1 MALLWVCVWFS
12 PVCSVL
18 DRLGLSAPPRRCAVW
33 PLAGSSAGASRRVR
47 PPSPERRSMRLCH
60 QAAHPTLS
68 LSAVSLRARSEV
80 RCPCSGDDSVC
91 VCVRWASAVL
101 WRGLLSVWQASGCFW
116 HFSVPCGLLV
126 VSHLQRASSSGSV

>member
-1 MALLWVCVWFS
+1 
-12 PVCSVL
+12 
-18 DRLGLSAPPRRCAVW
+18 
-33 PLAGSSAGASRRVR
+33 
-47 PPSPERRSMRLCH
+47 MRLCH

-80 RCPCSGDDSVC
+80 RCRCSGDDSVC

-116 HFSVPCGLLV
+116 HFSVPCGLLLF
-126 VSHLQRASSSGSV
+126 SHLQRAVASGSV